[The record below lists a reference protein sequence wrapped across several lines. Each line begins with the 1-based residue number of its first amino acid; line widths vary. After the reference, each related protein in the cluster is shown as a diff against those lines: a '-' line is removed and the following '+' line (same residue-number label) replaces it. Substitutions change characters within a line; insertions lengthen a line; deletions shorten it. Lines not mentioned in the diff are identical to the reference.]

1 MINKFTAKIA
11 VFGGRIVPK
20 DLYMETV
27 KIGQLMAREN
37 WLVFCGGGAGVM
49 EAISRG
55 VKLEKGTCIGIL
67 KGTSDDEGNQYLSVP
82 IKTGMGVA
90 RNAILAYNC
99 DAAVAIGGQYGTL
112 SEIAYASL
120 LFFYFCHLNFCP
132 FEVFKTLP
140 LPKPHLCYF
149 NTGVPALFSF

>member
-1 MINKFTAKIA
+1 MIDNFTAKIA

-55 VKLEKGTCIGIL
+55 VKLENGTCIGIL

-99 DAAVAIGGQYGTL
+99 DAAVAIGGKYGTL
-112 SEIAYASL
+112 SEIAYAL
-120 LFFYFCHLNFCP
+120 QLEKPIVGY
-132 FEVFKTLP
+132 KTWTI
-140 LPKPHLCYF
+140 PKLESIDTI
-149 NTGVPALFSF
+149 NGLITRLRNIISSNK